1 MDGDAQDWNGGN
13 LGGTSA
19 SKALGFRG
27 LRDIW
32 VGRHVWLF
40 ATPWT
45 PTRLFCPWNSPS
57 KNIGVS
63 NHSLLQGNLPDPGI
77 DLWSPAQLVAHHRLE
92 FLKRDPHWTWT
103 WDQSLTPWGY
113 SLLEG
118 EREGVLLCD
127 VERAFWH
134 NYTSASL
141 LSIPEH
147 IHIETPIILSFEV
160 HPGNCHCWYTGTL
173 RCACYPCLHS
183 PESSLSMHPWH
194 HSTPCNKL
202 QCPLILLFMIF
213 KYWIFMETLQKM
225 RRYFK

>member
-1 MDGDAQDWNGGN
+1 MSDS
-13 LGGTSA
+13 LPPH
-19 SKALGFRG
+19 G
-27 LRDIW
+27 LPPGSSVHGILQARILEW
-32 VGRHVWLF
+32 VTILF
-40 ATPWT
+40 SRAIFLTQGSNCGLQHSWWPI
-45 PTRLFCPWNSPS
+45 
-57 KNIGVS
+57 IG
-63 NHSLLQGNLPDPGI
+63 L
-77 DLWSPAQLVAHHRLE
+77 